1 VKRMTSFASICT
13 ALVLLVGISGCDSVY
28 YGAWEKLGYEK
39 RDLLVSEVEDAMES
53 QEEAKEQF
61 KSALDQFASVV
72 NIEDS
77 DLKSMYDDLSAE
89 YEEATERAEAVSS
102 HIDDVEDVSQDLFAE
117 WRSEIE
123 QYTSADLKRSSQTQL
138 RTTESKYKTLLSS
151 MRKAEGRM
159 EPVLN
164 VFRDQVLFLKH
175 NLNAQA
181 IAGLR
186 SELNTVENDVAI
198 LIADMEDA
206 ILLTWKMRSRAP
218 RPLSKTSKLVP
229 EFDNI
234 LYAVN
239 GPMALITINRA
250 DKHNA
255 ISLATLDELQTAVRL
270 VDRDESVR
278 VLTITGA
285 GGRAFAAGSDL
296 SEVIDRDLK
305 KALEPIVQGLA
316 DQLERMPKPTIAAI
330 DGICMGGGL
339 EVALGCDLR
348 IATPESRFATP
359 EGKLGI
365 IPGGGAT
372 ARLPRI
378 VGRGWGMEMLLMGEP
393 IDAQRALQIGLVTRL
408 VAQDELLAEA
418 ERMATQL
425 AQFAPFVPRTMK
437 AMVNF
442 GMEGS
447 LASALM
453 FEKYAQGALVQTE
466 DKAEGI
472 SAFLEK
478 RPPVFKGK

>member
-1 VKRMTSFASICT
+1 M
-13 ALVLLVGISGCDSVY
+13 
-28 YGAWEKLGYEK
+28 
-39 RDLLVSEVEDAMES
+39 
-53 QEEAKEQF
+53 
-61 KSALDQFASVV
+61 
-72 NIEDS
+72 
-77 DLKSMYDDLSAE
+77 
-89 YEEATERAEAVSS
+89 
-102 HIDDVEDVSQDLFAE
+102 
-117 WRSEIE
+117 
-123 QYTSADLKRSSQTQL
+123 
-138 RTTESKYKTLLSS
+138 
-151 MRKAEGRM
+151 
-159 EPVLN
+159 
-164 VFRDQVLFLKH
+164 
-175 NLNAQA
+175 
-181 IAGLR
+181 
-186 SELNTVENDVAI
+186 
-198 LIADMEDA
+198 
-206 ILLTWKMRSRAP
+206 
-218 RPLSKTSKLVP
+218 P
-229 EFDNI
+229 EFENI

-255 ISLATLDELQTAVRL
+255 ISLATLDELQAAVRL
-270 VDRDESVR
+270 VERDESVR

-348 IATPESRFATP
+348 IATPQSRFATP

-378 VGRGWGMEMLLMGEP
+378 VGRGWGMEMLLMGDP
-393 IDAQRALQIGLVTRL
+393 IDAQRALQIGLITRL
-408 VAQDELLAEA
+408 VEQDELLAEA